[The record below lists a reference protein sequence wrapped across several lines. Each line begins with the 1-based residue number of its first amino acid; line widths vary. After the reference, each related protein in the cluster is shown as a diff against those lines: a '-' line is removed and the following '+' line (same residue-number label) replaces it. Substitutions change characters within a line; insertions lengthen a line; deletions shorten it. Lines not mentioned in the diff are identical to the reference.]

1 MRILAPLLLLSILV
15 SCSSTKPK
23 IADGPQTCDNIK
35 TFFSTDLDA
44 YQKRMDEVL
53 KEYQEEQ
60 WRVETADPKASPDR
74 MSKLF
79 GKVQQVSYDR
89 DVLAGVKAMDKATE
103 TLKVGECPMRQK
115 LIRVKGM
122 LEAGILTNEA
132 VVKLE
137 KENQD
142 KQDALTN
149 KSNAF
154 RMTVPGEK
162 DPISKA
168 LYAKKLSA
176 TEDRPEREKLYRGF
190 NAERTK
196 KWIEWGFRDL
206 LKARNTEGK
215 LAGYPSFYEYRF
227 FRNQLDFENY
237 RSMVSEIK
245 TKLAPKIRRAVQ
257 AMGARRRV
265 RKVEDWDLR
274 YLREKEA
281 AGEVNDLLKELPEAA
296 ALDIARDFWKALGID
311 INSYKFT
318 MDLYPKPGKNT
329 HAFAMSVVF
338 PHVDDSLKVLPEPP
352 MDVRFLANLK
362 RPVKWE
368 DVSTVIHELGHAVH
382 AAEVRQPLA
391 IFRGIGSVDTEAIA
405 MTFERMAA
413 SQEFFEDF
421 LPKYTK
427 VDVRKIRPKLVK
439 QVRAQRAEQAFVLL
453 RQVFFS
459 DVEFEMYKNPDAG
472 FGELW
477 SKMHKEYWGVEVEP
491 KLAAWDIEHYVM
503 APVYVENY
511 AIGIT
516 MVEQFYEL
524 IRRDFKTSYRSIEL
538 GDKLRRNY
546 FRVGQEFSYLDLVEI
561 FTNKALSAK
570 AALKLLD

>member
-1 MRILAPLLLLSILV
+1 MRTAALTLLFIV
-15 SCSSTKPK
+15 VISCSSTKPK
-23 IADGPQTCDNIK
+23 LAEGPQSCDDIK
-35 TFFSTDLDA
+35 KFFATDLNA

-53 KEYQEEQ
+53 KDYQEEQ
-60 WRVETADPKASPDR
+60 WRVETANPKADQER

-79 GKVQQVSYDR
+79 GKVQTVSYDR
-89 DVLAGVKAMDKATE
+89 DILAAVKAMDKATE
-103 TLKVGECPMRQK
+103 ALKVTECPMRQK

-122 LEAGILTNEA
+122 LEAGILTDEA

-154 RMTVPGEK
+154 RMAVPGEK
-162 DPISKA
+162 EPISRA
-168 LYAKKLSA
+168 LYGKKLAA
-176 TEDRPEREKLYRGF
+176 TEDRPQREKLYKGF
-190 NAERTK
+190 NVERAK
-196 KWIEWGFRDL
+196 KWVEWGFRDL
-206 LKARNTEGK
+206 LKARNAEGK
-215 LAGYPSFYEYRF
+215 AAGYPSYYEYRF
-227 FRNQLDFENY
+227 FRGQLDFNNY
-237 RSMVSEIK
+237 RSMVTEIK

-257 AMGARRRV
+257 AMGGRRKI

-281 AGEVNDLLKELPEAA
+281 SGEVNELLKHLPEAA
-296 ALDIARDFWKALGID
+296 ALEIARDFWKALGID
-311 INSYKFT
+311 IDSYKFT
-318 MDLYPKPGKNT
+318 MDLYPRPGKNT

-338 PHVDDSLKVLPEPP
+338 PQVDDSLKVLPEPP

-362 RPVKWE
+362 KPVKWE

-413 SQEFFEDF
+413 SQEFFEDS
-421 LPKYTK
+421 LTK
-427 VDVRKIRPKLVK
+427 HAKVEVAKIRPKLLK
-439 QVRAQRAEQAFVLL
+439 QVKAQRAEQAFVLL

-459 DVEFEMYKNPDAG
+459 DVEYEMYKNPDAD

-477 SKMHKEYWGVEVEP
+477 SKMHRDYWGVEVDP
-491 KLAAWDIEHYVM
+491 KLAAWDVEHFVM

-524 IRRDFKTSYRSIEL
+524 IRRDFKTSYKSIEL
-538 GDKLRRNY
+538 GDRLRRSY
-546 FRVGQEFSYLDLVEI
+546 FRAGQEFSYLDLVEI
-561 FTNKALSAK
+561 FTGKPLTAK